1 MSSNIDRRQP
11 IPLGCADLLE
21 TTVGSFPTPVWVID
35 GRRNKPLQRIQ
46 TTFREIIQRVR
57 AGEEVRWAELC
68 NLRSD
73 FMERRDIFYSSDK
86 RALIDEAIASCLDSI
101 RKLLDGEEISLER
114 REVPVGDETLV
125 FASAALSETVAMAQ
139 RLADEDVSILILGET
154 GAGKDLIAK
163 LLHSASSKRS
173 GKPFKAINCAA
184 ISPHLLESE
193 LFGHVRGAF
202 TGAHRDHKGL
212 LEEVGEGTLFLDEIG
227 EMEPQLQAK
236 LLRAL
241 QERKFRKVGDSGQ
254 ELPFKGRVV
263 AATNRDLEAAI
274 RDKEFRMDLFFRIAG
289 FQLQVP
295 PLHER
300 PEDISVL
307 IDFFLERINPQ
318 AIITDAARTKLMQHR
333 FPGNVRELES
343 VIRKGQILAS
353 LHEQGGRIII
363 DEEDIQFFHLNGAPA
378 EKADSLKNPNGL
390 DILRDRITA
399 LEEQLERMSTS

>member
-1 MSSNIDRRQP
+1 MRSKIDRRQP
-11 IPLGCADLLE
+11 IPLECADLLE

-35 GRRNKPLQRIQ
+35 GRRNRPLQRIQ

-57 AGEEVRWAELC
+57 TGEEVRWSELC
-68 NLRSD
+68 SLRSD
-73 FMERRDIFYSSDK
+73 FMDRRDTFYSTDK
-86 RALIDEAIASCLDSI
+86 RTLIDEAITSCLESI
-101 RKLLDGEEISLER
+101 QKLLDGEEISIER
-114 REVPVGDETLV
+114 KTVIVGDETLI
-125 FASAALSETVAMAQ
+125 FASPALSETVAMAQ

-163 LLHSASSKRS
+163 LLHEASSKRK
-173 GKPFKAINCAA
+173 GKPLKAINCAA
-184 ISPHLLESE
+184 ISPQLLESE

-202 TGAHRDHKGL
+202 TGAHRDRKGL

-241 QERKFRKVGDSGQ
+241 QERTFRKVGDSGQ
-254 ELPFKGRVV
+254 ELPFRGRVV
-263 AATNRDLEAAI
+263 SATNRDLEAAI

-295 PLHER
+295 PLHQR

-307 IDFFLERINPQ
+307 IDFFLERINPR
-318 AIITDAARTKLMQHR
+318 AVITDAARAKLMKHH

-343 VIRKGQILAS
+343 VIRKAQILAS
-353 LHEQGGRIII
+353 LHKQDGNIIL
-363 DEEDIQFFHLNGAPA
+363 DEEDIQFFRLNGTSKA
-378 EKADSLKNPNGL
+378 ETIEQDP
-390 DILRDRITA
+390 RIAA
-399 LEEQLERMSTS
+399 LEERIASLERTVKKLETT